1 MTDLRATGLD
11 DDEAFLVAIKRLGN
25 LDAVSREYAREHSDR
40 LWKQLALVPDDSP
53 GSPAPRWRELAVVIA
68 LAVGAGVAV
77 RAGIAWFGDD
87 EVALARNVGLLVVPF
102 LAAYLGWKRQVGVR
116 TVAAI
121 AVPFVVLAVVLNV
134 YPFVPEGSTEVL
146 AIIHAPVVLW
156 LLVGLAYVAESWR
169 SDGRR
174 MDFVRFT
181 GELAIYYTL
190 LALGG
195 GVLLGLTAGVLQLVG
210 VDPEPVITEWVMPF
224 AVPGALIVAAWL
236 VEAKQDV
243 VENIAP
249 VLTRIFTPLTIVM
262 LVAVLVALIASGGL
276 VEVDRDLL
284 ILMDAIL
291 VLVLALLLYS
301 ISARDPLAP
310 PALADWLQLV
320 LVGGGPRGRRRDAD
334 RDAHAD
340 RGVRHEP
347 QQDRGAR
354 AQPAAARAP
363 RGLGVAQRPVPAW
376 SRHVRG
382 ARALADAVPAGLR
395 RLGRGRRDRVPA
407 AVRLRLTRR
416 SPAGDDLPGC
426 GVAADVRP
434 AVRTAPGS
442 TPRTPDATAARGSR
456 RPARATAAA
465 SRS

>member
-1 MTDLRATGLD
+1 MAAADELEAQIDRWRGYVHRRQVISSSDVDELEDHLRGQVADLRATGLD

-53 GSPAPRWRELAVVIA
+53 GSPAPRWRELAVVLA

-77 RAGIAWFGDD
+77 RAGIAWFDD
-87 EVALARNVGLLVVPF
+87 ELALARNVALLVVPF
-102 LAAYLGWKRQVGVR
+102 LAAYLGWKRQAGPR

-134 YPFVPEGSTEVL
+134 YPFVPEGSTEILAVL
-146 AIIHAPVVLW
+146 HTPVVLW
-156 LLVGLAYVAESWR
+156 LLVGLAYVAGSWR
-169 SDGRR
+169 SDARR

-195 GVLLGLTAGVLQLVG
+195 GVLVGLTAAVLQLVG
-210 VDPEPVITEWVMPF
+210 VDPEPVITGWVLPF
-224 AVPGALIVAAWL
+224 AVPGALVVAAWL

-249 VLTRIFTPLTIVM
+249 VLTRIFTPLTVVM
-262 LVAVLVALIASGGL
+262 LVAVLVVLITSGGL

-301 ISARDPLAP
+301 VSARDPLAP

-320 LVGGGPRGRRRDAD
+320 MVGAALAVDAVMLTAMLTRIAEFGTSPNKVAALGLNLLLLV
-334 RDAHAD
+334 H
-340 RGVRHEP
+340 
-347 QQDRGAR
+347 
-354 AQPAAARAP
+354 
-363 RGLGVAQRPVPAW
+363 LGVSAWRSARFLRGHGTFSELERWQTRYLPVYAAW
-376 SRHVRG
+376 
-382 ARALADAVPAGLR
+382 AALVVIVFPPLFDFA
-395 RLGRGRRDRVPA
+395 
-407 AVRLRLTRR
+407 
-416 SPAGDDLPGC
+416 
-426 GVAADVRP
+426 
-434 AVRTAPGS
+434 
-442 TPRTPDATAARGSR
+442 
-456 RPARATAAA
+456 
-465 SRS
+465 